1 MSQRDA
7 TPETAGLGRRTETVF
22 LTPGVRRFLDRIVAL
37 AVPLAIWQLAAEYVV
52 DPKWV
57 SSPALVADHA
67 WAMAANGS
75 LQVHM
80 AQTFWEAILG
90 LVIGV
95 VTGTLFG
102 ILLGRMK
109 RLSEAVDPLVMCL
122 YSLPRVALAPLF
134 IIWLGIGLSAKVALV
149 VSIVFFIVLFNVR
162 EGIKTIDQDII
173 DSFRVMNASRMTMMR
188 HVILPSLV
196 PWIMTSVRIGIG
208 MALIGAVVAEM
219 MGSSR
224 GLGWYVIN
232 ATSIYDMTGAITA
245 VVILG
250 IMAMALNFIVG
261 WVDRK
266 VLYWR
271 RDNSID

>member
-1 MSQRDA
+1 MSRSD
-7 TPETAGLGRRTETVF
+7 TSPGTAAVGRRQAVP
-22 LTPGVRRFLDRIVAL
+22 LVSPGIRRFLDRIVAL
-37 AVPLAIWQLAAEYVV
+37 VVPLALWQLAAEYLV
-52 DPKWV
+52 DPKWI
-57 SSPALVADHA
+57 SSPELVAGHA
-67 WAMAANGS
+67 WAMIEDGS
-75 LQVHM
+75 LQVHI

-90 LVIGV
+90 LVIGIV
-95 VTGTLFG
+95 SGTLFG
-102 ILLGRMK
+102 ILLGRMR

-173 DSFRVMNASRMTMMR
+173 DSFRVMNASRLTMLR

-245 VVILG
+245 VVVLG
-250 IMAMALNFIVG
+250 IMAMVLNFIVG

-271 RDNSID
+271 RDNTIE